1 MKKNQYLVIVFILT
15 IVLVSCENHSDKSPK
30 IKIGFSQSIDN
41 DIWRKSMD
49 HAMEVEASLHP
60 EVSLTIYNANRKAK
74 NQIRDIESMIKQNVD
89 VILISPYE
97 SDSIVPVIEKA
108 KAKGI
113 PVIIVD
119 RKVNTS
125 NYTAYLGADNIEV
138 GRLAGRHIVSSTNGR
153 ANVIEIVGDPKT
165 SPGLERSVGFK
176 QIVKQYPGIKV
187 LSVYSD
193 DYGHPKTDY
202 AQLLDSLPNIDYVY
216 SFNDLIAYNAWKTAK
231 SKGKEKNTKFI
242 GVDGLNGPFGGIQ
255 LVKEGVLEST
265 ILYPTGGS
273 EAIKLALK
281 ILNNEIVPKNNKLN
295 TILIDSL
302 NADIMSNQF
311 DKITIQQ
318 SDIEQQQNNIK
329 NQERKY
335 STQNN
340 LLKLLFFL
348 FLIVLGLALYSIYSR
363 VLISR
368 KKRELEIKNVKI
380 KNQRNQIKSYSEEL
394 KLSNEARLN
403 FFTGLSHEF
412 KTPLT
417 LILSSVE
424 SLETEFKNKGISVT
438 KEINLMYN
446 NSRRLLRLINQL
458 LDYRKMED
466 QKFTLRASK
475 TNILDFSKSIIS
487 DFDREAKKKN
497 IDFSL
502 TTTNPDLEVYLDR
515 NLMDKVYFNLL
526 SNAFKFT
533 PEKGKISITIKEDKS
548 KNAVIIYFKDSG
560 IGIPDHELGEVFNAF
575 YQGSNSNRNG
585 SGIGLHLS
593 KSFVELHKGSIEIH
607 SKNGAEF
614 IITLPLGSAH
624 LNEKEI
630 IKDPVLDYVHHSDY
644 LDLEVIQKSEFKN
657 VEDKYSILY
666 IEDNKD
672 LLDFVSAKFSTDY
685 TFFLSDGTD
694 AVDKALE
701 LIPDIIICD
710 LNLPEMSGLQICEIL
725 KKDLRTS
732 HIPIIILTASDDQ
745 NSYLK
750 ALESGADIFLTK
762 PFNLKVLAQSIKGLL
777 FNREKLRYY
786 YSNNIVNIEEGS
798 FGISEQDFLKK
809 LNDLIGKNIENS
821 SYTVEELASDL
832 AISRV
837 QLYRKVKAIMGISI
851 SDHINNLRLHESK
864 ELLKKSNLSISEIA
878 YAVGFTTPNYFSS
891 SFKNKFG
898 MSPKEFKTLYHDP
911 TL

>member
-1 MKKNQYLVIVFILT
+1 MN
-15 IVLVSCENHSDKSPK
+15 
-30 IKIGFSQSIDN
+30 
-41 DIWRKSMD
+41 
-49 HAMEVEASLHP
+49 HAMEVEASLHSG
-60 EVSLTIYNANRKAK
+60 VSLKIYNANRKATT
-74 NQIRDIESMIKQNVD
+74 QISDVERMINDKYD
-89 VILISPYE
+89 VIIISPFE

-108 KAKGI
+108 KARGI

-119 RKVNTS
+119 RKANTS

-138 GRLAGRHIVSSTNGR
+138 GRLAGKHIVSSTKGH

-165 SPGLERSVGFK
+165 SPGLERSLGFK

-187 LSVYSD
+187 FSIYSD
-193 DYGHPKTDY
+193 DYGHPKIDY
-202 AQLLDSLPNIDYVY
+202 AKLLDSLPNIDYVY
-216 SFNDLIAYNAWKTAK
+216 SFNDLIAYNAWKIAK
-231 SKGKEKNTKFI
+231 SKGIEKKIKFI

-255 LVKEGVLEST
+255 LVKDGALEST

-273 EAIKLALK
+273 EAIKLALR

-318 SDIEQQQNNIK
+318 SDIEQQQNVIK

-335 STQNN
+335 STQSN
-340 LLKLLFFL
+340 LLKLLISL
-348 FLIVLGLALYSIYSR
+348 FVIVLSLAIYSVYSR
-363 VLISR
+363 IIISR
-368 KKRELEIKNVKI
+368 KKQELEVTNKKI
-380 KNQRNQIKSYSEEL
+380 KNQKNEIKRFSNEL
-394 KLSNEARLN
+394 KQSNEARLN

-424 SLETEFKNKGISVT
+424 SLEAEFKNKGISVT

-466 QKFTLRASK
+466 HKFTLRASK
-475 TNILDFSKSIIS
+475 TNLLDFSKNIVC

-502 TTTNPDLEVYLDR
+502 TTTNPELEVYLDR

-533 PEKGKISITIKEDKS
+533 PEKGKISIIIKEDKTNNS
-548 KNAVIIYFKDSG
+548 VKIHFKDSG
-560 IGIPDHELGEVFNAF
+560 IGIPDNELGEVFNAF
-575 YQGSNSNRNG
+575 YQGSNNYRNS

-614 IITLPLGSAH
+614 IITLPLGITH
-624 LNEKEI
+624 LDEKEI
-630 IKDPVLDYVHHSDY
+630 IKEPVLDFVHQSDY
-644 LDLEVIQKSEFKN
+644 LDSEVIQKVELKN

-672 LLDFVSAKFSTDY
+672 LLDFISDKFSTEY
-685 TFFLSDGTD
+685 TFFSSDGTD
-694 AVDKALE
+694 AVEKALE

-710 LNLPEMSGLQICEIL
+710 LNLPEMNGFQICETL

-732 HIPIIILTASDDQ
+732 HIPTIILTASDDQ

-750 ALESGADIFLTK
+750 ALEIGADIFLSK

-786 YSNNIVNIEEGS
+786 YTNNIVNIEEGS
-798 FGISEQDFLKK
+798 FGISEQDFIKK
-809 LNDLIGKNIENS
+809 LNDFIGKNLENS
-821 SYTVEELASDL
+821 SYTVEDL
-832 AISRV
+832 ARDLTVSRV
-837 QLYRKVKAIMGISI
+837 QLYRKVKAILGISI
-851 SDHINNLRLHESK
+851 SDHINNLRLDKSK

-878 YAVGFTTPNYFSS
+878 YAVGFSSPNYFST

-898 MSPKEFKTLYHDP
+898 VTPKEYKSKK
-911 TL
+911 

>member
-1 MKKNQYLVIVFILT
+1 LGDDEK
-15 IVLVSCENHSDKSPK
+15 DK
-30 IKIGFSQSIDN
+30 IAIGFSQSINN

-74 NQIRDIESMIKQNVD
+74 NQIRDIDKMIEQNVD
-89 VILISPYE
+89 VIIVAPYE

-108 KAKGI
+108 RAKGI

-119 RKVNTS
+119 RKANTS
-125 NYTAYLGADNIEV
+125 EYTAFLGADNLEV
-138 GRLAGRHIVSSTNGR
+138 GRLAGKHIASKSNGS
-153 ANVIEIVGDPKT
+153 ANVIEINADLNT
-165 SPGLERSVGFK
+165 SPGLERSLGFK
-176 QIVKQYPGIKV
+176 QILKQYPGIKV
-187 LSVYSD
+187 ITVDSD
-193 DYGHPKTDY
+193 NFGHPKGNY
-202 AQLLDSLPNIDYVY
+202 IKLLDSLPNIDYIY
-216 SFNDLIAYNAWKTAK
+216 GFNDIIAYNAWKIAK
-231 SKGKEKNTKFI
+231 SKGLEKKIKFI

-255 LVKEGVLEST
+255 LVKDGTLEST

-318 SDIEQQQNNIK
+318 SDIEQQQSVIK

-340 LLKLLFFL
+340 LLKLLTSL
-348 FLIVLGLALYSIYSR
+348 FVIVLSLAIYSVYSR
-363 VLISR
+363 IIISR
-368 KKRELEIKNVKI
+368 KKQELEETNKKI
-380 KNQRNQIKSYSEEL
+380 KNQKNEIKRFSNEL
-394 KLSNEARLN
+394 KQSNEARLN

-424 SLETEFKNKGISVT
+424 SLEAELKNKGISVT

-466 QKFTLRASK
+466 HKFTLRASK
-475 TNILDFSKSIIS
+475 TNLLDFSNSIIS

-497 IDFSL
+497 INFSL
-502 TTTNPDLEVYLDR
+502 TTNNSELEVYLDR

-533 PEKGKISITIKEDKS
+533 PEKGKISIIIKEDKTNNS
-548 KNAVIIYFKDSG
+548 VKIHFKDTG
-560 IGIPDHELGEVFNAF
+560 IGIPDNELGEVFNAF
-575 YQGSNSNRNG
+575 YQGSNNYRNS

-614 IITLPLGSAH
+614 IITLLLGTAH
-624 LNEKEI
+624 LDEKEI
-630 IKDPVLDYVHHSDY
+630 IKEPVLDFVHQSDY
-644 LDLEVIQKSEFKN
+644 LDSEVIQKVEPQN
-657 VEDKYSILY
+657 TEDKYSILY

-672 LLDFVSAKFSTDY
+672 LLDFISHKFSTEY
-685 TFFLSDGTD
+685 TFFSSDGTD
-694 AVDKALE
+694 AVEKALE

-710 LNLPEMSGLQICEIL
+710 LNLPEMNGFQICERL

-732 HIPIIILTASDDQ
+732 HIPTIILTASDDQ
-745 NSYLK
+745 DSYLK
-750 ALESGADIFLTK
+750 ALDSGADIFLTK

-777 FNREKLRYY
+777 FNREKLRFYY
-786 YSNNIVNIEEGS
+786 TNNIVNIEEGS
-798 FGISEQDFLKK
+798 FGVSEQDFLKK
-809 LNDLIGKNIENS
+809 LNELICKNLENS
-821 SYTVEELASDL
+821 AYTVEDL
-832 AISRV
+832 ARDLSISRV
-837 QLYRKVKAIMGISI
+837 QLYRKVKAILGISI
-851 SDHINNLRLHESK
+851 SDHINNMRLDKSK
-864 ELLKKSNLSISEIA
+864 ELLKKSNQTISEVA
-878 YAVGFTTPNYFSS
+878 YAVGFSSPNYFST

-898 MSPKEFKTLYHDP
+898 ISPTEFKNI
-911 TL
+911 

>member
-1 MKKNQYLVIVFILT
+1 MLRKISYIIQISFFLLLFSCNSNTKDQQT
-15 IVLVSCENHSDKSPK
+15 IS
-30 IKIGFSQSIDN
+30 IGFSQSIDD
-41 DIWRKSMD
+41 DIWRTSMN

-60 EVSLTIYNANRKAK
+60 GVSLKIYNANRKATT
-74 NQIRDIESMIKQNVD
+74 QISDVERMINDKYD
-89 VILISPYE
+89 VIIISPFE

-108 KAKGI
+108 KARGI

-119 RKVNTS
+119 RKANTS

-138 GRLAGRHIVSSTNGR
+138 GRLAGKHIVSSTKGH

-165 SPGLERSVGFK
+165 SPGLERSLGFK

-187 LSVYSD
+187 FSIYSD
-193 DYGHPKTDY
+193 DYGHPKIDY
-202 AQLLDSLPNIDYVY
+202 AKLLDSLPNIDYVY
-216 SFNDLIAYNAWKTAK
+216 SFNDLIAYNAWKIAK
-231 SKGKEKNTKFI
+231 SKGIEKKIKFI

-255 LVKEGVLEST
+255 LVKDGALEST

-273 EAIKLALK
+273 EAIKLALR

-318 SDIEQQQNNIK
+318 SDIEQQQNVIK

-335 STQNN
+335 STQSN
-340 LLKLLFFL
+340 LLKLLISL
-348 FLIVLGLALYSIYSR
+348 FVIVLSLAIYSVYSR
-363 VLISR
+363 IIISR
-368 KKRELEIKNVKI
+368 KKQELEVTNKKI
-380 KNQRNQIKSYSEEL
+380 KNQKNEIKRFSNEL
-394 KLSNEARLN
+394 KQSNEARLN

-424 SLETEFKNKGISVT
+424 SLEAEFKNKGISVT

-466 QKFTLRASK
+466 HKFTLRASK
-475 TNILDFSKSIIS
+475 TNLLDFSKNIVC

-502 TTTNPDLEVYLDR
+502 TTTNPELEVYLDR

-533 PEKGKISITIKEDKS
+533 PEKGKISIIIKEDKTNNS
-548 KNAVIIYFKDSG
+548 VKIHFKDSG
-560 IGIPDHELGEVFNAF
+560 IGIPDNELGEVFNAF
-575 YQGSNSNRNG
+575 YQGSNNYRNS

-614 IITLPLGSAH
+614 IITLPLGITH
-624 LNEKEI
+624 LDEKEI
-630 IKDPVLDYVHHSDY
+630 IKEPVLDFVHQSDY
-644 LDLEVIQKSEFKN
+644 LDSEVIQKVELKN

-672 LLDFVSAKFSTDY
+672 LLDFISDKFSTEY
-685 TFFLSDGTD
+685 TFFSSDGTD
-694 AVDKALE
+694 AVEKALE

-710 LNLPEMSGLQICEIL
+710 LNLPEMNGFQICETL

-732 HIPIIILTASDDQ
+732 HIPTIILTASDDQ

-750 ALESGADIFLTK
+750 ALEIGADIFLSK

-786 YSNNIVNIEEGS
+786 YTNNIVNIEEGS
-798 FGISEQDFLKK
+798 FGISEQDFIKK
-809 LNDLIGKNIENS
+809 LNDFIGKNLENS
-821 SYTVEELASDL
+821 SYTVEDL
-832 AISRV
+832 ARDLTVSRV
-837 QLYRKVKAIMGISI
+837 QLYRKVKAILGISI
-851 SDHINNLRLHESK
+851 SDHINNLRLDKSK

-878 YAVGFTTPNYFSS
+878 YAVGFSSPNYFST

-898 MSPKEFKTLYHDP
+898 VTPKEYKSKK
-911 TL
+911 

>member
-1 MKKNQYLVIVFILT
+1 MLRKLSYIIL
-15 IVLVSCENHSDKSPK
+15 ISCTLSLNSCRLGDDEKDK
-30 IKIGFSQSIDN
+30 IAIGFSQSINN

-74 NQIRDIESMIKQNVD
+74 NQIRDIDKMIEQNVD
-89 VILISPYE
+89 VIIVAPYE

-108 KAKGI
+108 RAKGI

-119 RKVNTS
+119 RKANTS
-125 NYTAYLGADNIEV
+125 EYTAFLGADNLEV
-138 GRLAGRHIVSSTNGR
+138 GRLAGKHIASKSNGS
-153 ANVIEIVGDPKT
+153 ANVIEINADLNT
-165 SPGLERSVGFK
+165 SPGLERSLGFK
-176 QIVKQYPGIKV
+176 QILKQYPGIKV
-187 LSVYSD
+187 ITVDSD
-193 DYGHPKTDY
+193 NFGHPKGNY
-202 AQLLDSLPNIDYVY
+202 IKLLDSLPNIDYIY
-216 SFNDLIAYNAWKTAK
+216 GFNDIIAYNAWKIAK
-231 SKGKEKNTKFI
+231 SKGLEKKIKFI

-255 LVKEGVLEST
+255 LVKDGTLEST

-318 SDIEQQQNNIK
+318 SDIEQQQSVIK

-340 LLKLLFFL
+340 LLKLLTSL
-348 FLIVLGLALYSIYSR
+348 FVIVLSLAIYSVYSR
-363 VLISR
+363 IIISR
-368 KKRELEIKNVKI
+368 KKQELEGTNKKI
-380 KNQRNQIKSYSEEL
+380 KNQRNEIKRFSNEL
-394 KLSNEARLN
+394 KQSNEARLN

-424 SLETEFKNKGISVT
+424 SLEAELKNKGISVT

-466 QKFTLRASK
+466 HKFTLRASK
-475 TNILDFSKSIIS
+475 TNLLDFSNSIIS

-497 IDFSL
+497 INFSL
-502 TTTNPDLEVYLDR
+502 TTNNSELEVYLDR

-533 PEKGKISITIKEDKS
+533 PEKGKISIIIKEDKTNNS
-548 KNAVIIYFKDSG
+548 VKIHFKDTG
-560 IGIPDHELGEVFNAF
+560 IGIPDNELGEVFNAF
-575 YQGSNSNRNG
+575 YQGSNNYRNS

-614 IITLPLGSAH
+614 IITLLLGTAH
-624 LNEKEI
+624 LDEKEI
-630 IKDPVLDYVHHSDY
+630 IKEPVLDFVHQSDY
-644 LDLEVIQKSEFKN
+644 LDSEVIQKVEPQN
-657 VEDKYSILY
+657 TEDKYSILY

-672 LLDFVSAKFSTDY
+672 LLDFISHKFSTEY
-685 TFFLSDGTD
+685 TFFSSDGTD
-694 AVDKALE
+694 AVEKALE

-710 LNLPEMSGLQICEIL
+710 LNLPEMNGFQICERL

-732 HIPIIILTASDDQ
+732 HIPTIILTASDDQ
-745 NSYLK
+745 DSYLK
-750 ALESGADIFLTK
+750 ALDSGADIFLTK

-777 FNREKLRYY
+777 FNREKLRFYY
-786 YSNNIVNIEEGS
+786 TNNIVNIEEGS
-798 FGISEQDFLKK
+798 FGVSEQDFLKK
-809 LNDLIGKNIENS
+809 LNELICKNLENS
-821 SYTVEELASDL
+821 AYTVEDL
-832 AISRV
+832 ARDLSISRV
-837 QLYRKVKAIMGISI
+837 QLYRKVKAILGISI
-851 SDHINNLRLHESK
+851 SDHINNMRLDKSK
-864 ELLKKSNLSISEIA
+864 ELLKKSNQTISEVA
-878 YAVGFTTPNYFSS
+878 YAVGFSSPNYFST

-898 MSPKEFKTLYHDP
+898 ISPTEFKNI
-911 TL
+911 

>member
-1 MKKNQYLVIVFILT
+1 MN
-15 IVLVSCENHSDKSPK
+15 
-30 IKIGFSQSIDN
+30 
-41 DIWRKSMD
+41 
-49 HAMEVEASLHP
+49 HAMEVEASLHSG
-60 EVSLTIYNANRKAK
+60 VSLKIYNANRKATT
-74 NQIRDIESMIKQNVD
+74 QISDVERMINDKYD
-89 VILISPYE
+89 VIIISPFE

-108 KAKGI
+108 KARGI

-119 RKVNTS
+119 RKANTS

-138 GRLAGRHIVSSTNGR
+138 GRLAGKHIVSSTKGH

-165 SPGLERSVGFK
+165 SPGLERSLGFK

-187 LSVYSD
+187 FSIYSD
-193 DYGHPKTDY
+193 DYGHPKIDY
-202 AQLLDSLPNIDYVY
+202 AKLLDSLPNIDYVY
-216 SFNDLIAYNAWKTAK
+216 SFNDLIAYNAWKIAK
-231 SKGKEKNTKFI
+231 SKGIEKKIKFI

-255 LVKEGVLEST
+255 LVKDGALEST

-273 EAIKLALK
+273 EAIKLALR

-318 SDIEQQQNNIK
+318 SDIEQQQSVIK

-335 STQNN
+335 STQSN
-340 LLKLLFFL
+340 LLKLLISL
-348 FLIVLGLALYSIYSR
+348 FVIVLSLAIYSVYSR
-363 VLISR
+363 IIISR
-368 KKRELEIKNVKI
+368 KKQELEVTNKKI
-380 KNQRNQIKSYSEEL
+380 KNQKNEIKRFSNEL
-394 KLSNEARLN
+394 KQSNEARLN

-424 SLETEFKNKGISVT
+424 SLEAEFKNKGISVT

-466 QKFTLRASK
+466 HKFTLRASK
-475 TNILDFSKSIIS
+475 TNLLDFSKNIVC

-502 TTTNPDLEVYLDR
+502 TTTNPELEVYLDR

-533 PEKGKISITIKEDKS
+533 PEKGKISIIIKEDKTNNS
-548 KNAVIIYFKDSG
+548 VKIHFKDSG
-560 IGIPDHELGEVFNAF
+560 IGIPDNELGEVFNAF
-575 YQGSNSNRNG
+575 YQGSNNYRNS

-614 IITLPLGSAH
+614 IITLPLGITH
-624 LNEKEI
+624 LDEKEI
-630 IKDPVLDYVHHSDY
+630 IKEPVLDFVHQSDY
-644 LDLEVIQKSEFKN
+644 LDSEVIQKVELKN

-672 LLDFVSAKFSTDY
+672 LLDFISDKFSTEY
-685 TFFLSDGTD
+685 TFFSSDGTD
-694 AVDKALE
+694 AVEKALE

-710 LNLPEMSGLQICEIL
+710 LNLPEMNGFQICETL

-732 HIPIIILTASDDQ
+732 HIPTIILTASDDQ

-750 ALESGADIFLTK
+750 ALEIGADIFLSK

-786 YSNNIVNIEEGS
+786 YTNNIVNIEEGS
-798 FGISEQDFLKK
+798 FGISEQDFIKK
-809 LNDLIGKNIENS
+809 LNDFIGKNLENS
-821 SYTVEELASDL
+821 SYTVEDL
-832 AISRV
+832 ARDLTVSRV
-837 QLYRKVKAIMGISI
+837 QLYRKVKAILGISI
-851 SDHINNLRLHESK
+851 SDHINNLRLDKSK

-878 YAVGFTTPNYFSS
+878 YAVGFSSPNYFST

-898 MSPKEFKTLYHDP
+898 VTPKEYKSKK
-911 TL
+911 

>member
-1 MKKNQYLVIVFILT
+1 MLRKLSYIIL
-15 IVLVSCENHSDKSPK
+15 ISCTLSLNSCRLGDDEKDK
-30 IKIGFSQSIDN
+30 IAIGFSQSINN

-74 NQIRDIESMIKQNVD
+74 NQIRDIDKMIEQNVD
-89 VILISPYE
+89 VIIVAPYE

-108 KAKGI
+108 RAKGI

-119 RKVNTS
+119 RKANTS
-125 NYTAYLGADNIEV
+125 EYTAFLGADNLEV
-138 GRLAGRHIVSSTNGR
+138 GRLAGKHIASKSNGS
-153 ANVIEIVGDPKT
+153 ANVIEINADLNT
-165 SPGLERSVGFK
+165 SPGLERSLGFK
-176 QIVKQYPGIKV
+176 QILKQYPGIKV
-187 LSVYSD
+187 ITVDSD
-193 DYGHPKTDY
+193 NFGHPKGNY
-202 AQLLDSLPNIDYVY
+202 IKLLDSLPNIDYIY
-216 SFNDLIAYNAWKTAK
+216 GFNDIIAYNAWKIAK
-231 SKGKEKNTKFI
+231 SKGLEKKIKFI

-255 LVKEGVLEST
+255 LVKDGTLEST

-318 SDIEQQQNNIK
+318 SDIEQQQSVIK

-340 LLKLLFFL
+340 LLKLLTSL
-348 FLIVLGLALYSIYSR
+348 FVIVLSLAIYSVYSR
-363 VLISR
+363 IIISR
-368 KKRELEIKNVKI
+368 KKQELEETNKKI
-380 KNQRNQIKSYSEEL
+380 KNQKNEIKRFSNEL
-394 KLSNEARLN
+394 KQSNEARLN

-424 SLETEFKNKGISVT
+424 SLEAELKNKGISVT

-466 QKFTLRASK
+466 HKFTLRASK
-475 TNILDFSKSIIS
+475 SNLLDFSNSIIS

-497 IDFSL
+497 INFSL
-502 TTTNPDLEVYLDR
+502 TTNNSELEVYLDR

-533 PEKGKISITIKEDKS
+533 PEKGKISIIIKEDKTNNS
-548 KNAVIIYFKDSG
+548 VKIHFKDTG
-560 IGIPDHELGEVFNAF
+560 IGIPDNELGEVFNAF
-575 YQGSNSNRNG
+575 YQGSNNYRNS

-614 IITLPLGSAH
+614 IITLLLGTAH
-624 LNEKEI
+624 LDEKEI
-630 IKDPVLDYVHHSDY
+630 IKEPVLDFVHQSDY
-644 LDLEVIQKSEFKN
+644 LDSEVIQKVEPQN
-657 VEDKYSILY
+657 TEDKYSILY

-672 LLDFVSAKFSTDY
+672 LLDFISHKFSTEY
-685 TFFLSDGTD
+685 TFFSSDGTD
-694 AVDKALE
+694 AVEKALE

-710 LNLPEMSGLQICEIL
+710 LNLPEMNGFQICERL

-732 HIPIIILTASDDQ
+732 HIPTIILTASDDQ
-745 NSYLK
+745 DSYLK
-750 ALESGADIFLTK
+750 ALDSGADIFLTK

-777 FNREKLRYY
+777 FNREKLRFYY
-786 YSNNIVNIEEGS
+786 TNNIVNIEEGS
-798 FGISEQDFLKK
+798 FGVSEQDFLKK
-809 LNDLIGKNIENS
+809 LNELICKNLENS
-821 SYTVEELASDL
+821 AYTVEDL
-832 AISRV
+832 ARDLSISRV
-837 QLYRKVKAIMGISI
+837 QLYRKVKAILGISI
-851 SDHINNLRLHESK
+851 SDHINNMRLDKSK
-864 ELLKKSNLSISEIA
+864 ELLKKSNQTISEVA
-878 YAVGFTTPNYFSS
+878 YAVGFSSPNYFST

-898 MSPKEFKTLYHDP
+898 ISPTEFKNI
-911 TL
+911 

>member
-1 MKKNQYLVIVFILT
+1 MKKRQYHLIVFILMT
-15 IVLVSCENHSDKSPK
+15 VLVSCENYSDKSSK

-60 EVSLTIYNANRKAK
+60 EVSLTIYNSNRKAK
-74 NQIRDIESMIKQNVD
+74 NQIRDIENMIEQNVD
-89 VILISPYE
+89 VIIIAPYE
-97 SDSIVPVIEKA
+97 SDSIVSVIEKA
-108 KAKGI
+108 NTRGI

-125 NYTAYLGADNIEV
+125 NYTAFLGADNIEV
-138 GRLAGRHIVSSTNGR
+138 GKIAGKQIVSLSKGN
-153 ANVIEIVGDPKT
+153 ANVVEIRGESIT
-165 SPGLERSVGFK
+165 SPGTERSIGFK
-176 QIVKQYPGIKV
+176 QIIDQYPKIK
-187 LSVYSD
+187 LSSVNYD
-193 DYGHPKTDY
+193 DSNSQNSKYVKF
-202 AQLLDSLPNIDYVY
+202 LSSNPNVDYVFA
-216 SFNDLIAYNAWKTAK
+216 FNDIIAHKAWEITK
-231 SKGKEKNTKFI
+231 KNFPNNRIKFI
-242 GVDGLNGPFGGIQ
+242 GVDGLNGPNGGLQ
-255 LVKEGVLEST
+255 LVKDRVLSGT
-265 ILYPTGGS
+265 VLYPTGGS
-273 EAIKLALK
+273 EAIKLALRIINK
-281 ILNNEIVPKNNKLN
+281 EIVPKNNKLN
-295 TILIDSL
+295 TTMIDSL
-302 NADIMSNQF
+302 NADMMSSQF

-318 SDIEQQQNNIK
+318 SDIEQQQNIIK
-329 NQERKY
+329 NQEREY

-348 FLIVLGLALYSIYSR
+348 FVIVLSLALYSIYSR
-363 VLISR
+363 IIISR
-368 KKRELEIKNVKI
+368 KKQELELKNIKI

-424 SLETEFKNKGISVT
+424 SLESEFKNKGIFIT

-548 KNAVIIYFKDSG
+548 NNTVKIYFKDSG

-593 KSFVELHKGSIEIH
+593 KSFVELHKGNIEIH

-614 IITLPLGSAH
+614 IITLPLGMAH

-630 IKDPVLDYVHHSDY
+630 VQDPVLDYVHQSDY
-644 LDLEVIQKSEFKN
+644 LDLEVIQKAELKN
-657 VEDKYSILY
+657 IEDKYSILY

-672 LLDFVSAKFSTDY
+672 LLDFVSDKFSTDY

-694 AVDKALE
+694 AVDRALE

-732 HIPIIILTASDDQ
+732 HIPIIILTASDDE

-750 ALESGADIFLTK
+750 ALESGADTFLTK

-821 SYTVEELASDL
+821 SYTVEELARDL

-837 QLYRKVKAIMGISI
+837 QLYRKVKAILGISI

-878 YAVGFTTPNYFSS
+878 YAVGFATPNYFSS

>member
-1 MKKNQYLVIVFILT
+1 MLRKLTYIIL
-15 IVLVSCENHSDKSPK
+15 ISCTLPLNSCKLGDDEKDK
-30 IKIGFSQSIDN
+30 IAIGFSQSINN

-74 NQIRDIESMIKQNVD
+74 NQIRDIDKMIEQNVD
-89 VILISPYE
+89 VIIVAPYE

-119 RKVNTS
+119 RKANTS
-125 NYTAYLGADNIEV
+125 EYTAFLGADNLEV
-138 GRLAGRHIVSSTNGR
+138 GRLAGKHIASKSNGS
-153 ANVIEIVGDPKT
+153 ANVIEINADLNT
-165 SPGLERSVGFK
+165 SPGLERSLGFK

-187 LSVYSD
+187 ITIDSD
-193 DYGHPKTDY
+193 DFGHPKENY
-202 AQLLDSLPNIDYVY
+202 IKLLDSLPNIDFIYG
-216 SFNDLIAYNAWKTAK
+216 FNDMIAYNAWKIAK
-231 SKGKEKNTKFI
+231 NKGLEKKIKFI
-242 GVDGLNGPFGGIQ
+242 GVDGLNGPYGGIQ
-255 LVKEGVLEST
+255 LVKDGVLEST

-273 EAIKLALK
+273 EAIKLALR

-318 SDIEQQQNNIK
+318 SDIEQQQSVIK

-340 LLKLLFFL
+340 LLKLLTSL
-348 FLIVLGLALYSIYSR
+348 FVIVLSLAIYSVYSR
-363 VLISR
+363 IIISR
-368 KKRELEIKNVKI
+368 KKQELEGTNKKI
-380 KNQRNQIKSYSEEL
+380 KNQRNEIKRFSNEL
-394 KLSNEARLN
+394 KQSNEARLN

-424 SLETEFKNKGISVT
+424 SLEAELKNKGISVT

-466 QKFTLRASK
+466 HKFTLRASK
-475 TNILDFSKSIIS
+475 TNLLDFSNSIIS

-497 IDFSL
+497 INFSL
-502 TTTNPDLEVYLDR
+502 TTNNSELEVYLDR

-533 PEKGKISITIKEDKS
+533 PEKGKISIIIKEDKTNNS
-548 KNAVIIYFKDSG
+548 VKIHFKDTG
-560 IGIPDHELGEVFNAF
+560 IGIPDNELGEVFNAF
-575 YQGSNSNRNG
+575 YQGSNNYRNS

-614 IITLPLGSAH
+614 IITLLLGTAH
-624 LNEKEI
+624 LDEKEI
-630 IKDPVLDYVHHSDY
+630 IKEPVLDFVHQSDY
-644 LDLEVIQKSEFKN
+644 LDSEVIQKVEPQN
-657 VEDKYSILY
+657 TEDKYSILY

-672 LLDFVSAKFSTDY
+672 LLDFISHKFSTEY
-685 TFFLSDGTD
+685 TFFSSDGTD
-694 AVDKALE
+694 AVEKALE

-710 LNLPEMSGLQICEIL
+710 LNLPEMNGFQICERL

-732 HIPIIILTASDDQ
+732 HIPTIILTASDDQ
-745 NSYLK
+745 DSYLK
-750 ALESGADIFLTK
+750 ALDSGADIFLTK

-777 FNREKLRYY
+777 FNREKLRFYY
-786 YSNNIVNIEEGS
+786 TNNIVNIEEGS
-798 FGISEQDFLKK
+798 FGVSEQDFLKK
-809 LNDLIGKNIENS
+809 LNELICKNLENS
-821 SYTVEELASDL
+821 AYTVQHLARDL
-832 AISRV
+832 SISRV
-837 QLYRKVKAIMGISI
+837 QLYRKVKAILGISI
-851 SDHINNLRLHESK
+851 SDHINNMRLDKSK
-864 ELLKKSNLSISEIA
+864 ELLKKSNQTISEVA
-878 YAVGFTTPNYFSS
+878 YAVGFSSPNYFST

-898 MSPKEFKTLYHDP
+898 ISPTEFKNI
-911 TL
+911 

>member
-1 MKKNQYLVIVFILT
+1 MLRKLSYIIL
-15 IVLVSCENHSDKSPK
+15 ISCTLSLNSCRLGDDEKDK
-30 IKIGFSQSIDN
+30 IAIGFSQSINN

-74 NQIRDIESMIKQNVD
+74 NQIRDIQKFIDAKMD
-89 VILISPYE
+89 VIIVSPFE

-108 KAKGI
+108 RAKGI

-119 RKVNTS
+119 RKANTS
-125 NYTAYLGADNIEV
+125 EYTAFLGADNLEV
-138 GRLAGRHIVSSTNGR
+138 GRLAGKHIASKSNGS
-153 ANVIEIVGDPKT
+153 ANVIEINADLNT
-165 SPGLERSVGFK
+165 SPGLERSLGFK
-176 QIVKQYPGIKV
+176 QILKQYPGIKV
-187 LSVYSD
+187 ITVDSD
-193 DYGHPKTDY
+193 NFGHPKGNY
-202 AQLLDSLPNIDYVY
+202 IKLLDSLPNIDYIY
-216 SFNDLIAYNAWKTAK
+216 GFNDIIAYNAWKIAK
-231 SKGKEKNTKFI
+231 SKGLEKKIKFI

-255 LVKEGVLEST
+255 LVKDGTLEST

-318 SDIEQQQNNIK
+318 SDIEQQQSVIK

-340 LLKLLFFL
+340 LLKLLTSL
-348 FLIVLGLALYSIYSR
+348 FVIVLSLAIYSVYSR
-363 VLISR
+363 IIISR
-368 KKRELEIKNVKI
+368 KKQELEETNKKI
-380 KNQRNQIKSYSEEL
+380 KNQKNEIKRFSNEL
-394 KLSNEARLN
+394 KQSNEARLN

-424 SLETEFKNKGISVT
+424 SLEAELKNKGISVT

-466 QKFTLRASK
+466 HKFTLRASK
-475 TNILDFSKSIIS
+475 TNLLDFSNSIIS

-497 IDFSL
+497 INFSL
-502 TTTNPDLEVYLDR
+502 TTNNSELEVYLDR

-533 PEKGKISITIKEDKS
+533 PEKGKISIIIKEDKTNNS
-548 KNAVIIYFKDSG
+548 VKIHFKDTG
-560 IGIPDHELGEVFNAF
+560 IGIPDNELGEVFNAF
-575 YQGSNSNRNG
+575 YQGSNNYRNS

-614 IITLPLGSAH
+614 IITLLLGTAH
-624 LNEKEI
+624 LDEKEI
-630 IKDPVLDYVHHSDY
+630 IKEPVLDFVHQSDY
-644 LDLEVIQKSEFKN
+644 LDSEVIQKVEPQN
-657 VEDKYSILY
+657 TEDKYSILY

-672 LLDFVSAKFSTDY
+672 LLDFISHKFSTEY
-685 TFFLSDGTD
+685 TFFSSDGTD
-694 AVDKALE
+694 AVEKALE

-710 LNLPEMSGLQICEIL
+710 LNLPEMNGFQICERL

-732 HIPIIILTASDDQ
+732 HIPTIILTASDDQ
-745 NSYLK
+745 DSYLK
-750 ALESGADIFLTK
+750 ALDSGADIFLTK

-777 FNREKLRYY
+777 FNREKLRFYY
-786 YSNNIVNIEEGS
+786 TNNIVNIEEGS
-798 FGISEQDFLKK
+798 FGVSEQDFLKK
-809 LNDLIGKNIENS
+809 LNELICKNLENS
-821 SYTVEELASDL
+821 AYTVEDL
-832 AISRV
+832 ARDLSISRV
-837 QLYRKVKAIMGISI
+837 QLYRKVKAILGISI
-851 SDHINNLRLHESK
+851 SDHINNMRLDKSK
-864 ELLKKSNLSISEIA
+864 ELLKKSNQTISEVA
-878 YAVGFTTPNYFSS
+878 YAVGFSSPNYFST

-898 MSPKEFKTLYHDP
+898 ISPTEFKNI
-911 TL
+911 